1 MVANSSD
8 MTKHKKSLVPT
19 PTKGKGGGKPGKV
32 NFSESLPLTQRC
44 FLQVSGKSESVDLK
58 DCPLELKEIEAPE
71 CPRYTGVL
79 KRGDTEVI
87 LENTGGREDILCIA
101 SRSAWRS
108 WMDYNRS
115 LRQPCPQLW

>member
-32 NFSESLPLTQRC
+32 NFSESLHFTQRC
-44 FLQVSGKSESVDLK
+44 LLQVSGKSESVDLK

-87 LENTGGREDILCIA
+87 LEEKKLEVEMSHAVLPGQLGGA
-101 SRSAWRS
+101 
-108 WMDYNRS
+108 
-115 LRQPCPQLW
+115 

>member
-1 MVANSSD
+1 MVANSSE

-32 NFSESLPLTQRC
+32 GFSESNLPHTVWPPHTRPC
-44 FLQVSGKSESVDLK
+44 DNFVQVSGKSESVELK

-79 KRGDTEVI
+79 KRGDTEVMI
-87 LENTGGREDILCIA
+87 KPTTTMIDEEKVRKCNLFHPGQFG
-101 SRSAWRS
+101 
-108 WMDYNRS
+108 
-115 LRQPCPQLW
+115 

>member
-1 MVANSSD
+1 MVANSSE

-32 NFSESLPLTQRC
+32 GFSESYLPHTVWPPNTRPC
-44 FLQVSGKSESVDLK
+44 DNFVQVSGKSESVELK

-79 KRGDTEVI
+79 KRGDTEVMI
-87 LENTGGREDILCIA
+87 NEEKVRKCNLFHPGQFG
-101 SRSAWRS
+101 
-108 WMDYNRS
+108 
-115 LRQPCPQLW
+115 